1 MNLIQL
7 NLIVSIFTKNFKLK
21 KKKPDSVVWDETKE
35 FYFSKILPYSSS
47 LSGPIIKVPNVDAFK
62 KKGVDKVSKLFQAE
76 LSDIQSKIKT
86 FVTTI
91 SDTELVYSSEIK
103 FEPIVGETYY
113 LYEGESKNF
122 LSLIEPSQW
131 NKKYIGT
138 FRLNGDYK
146 WERK

>member
-1 MNLIQL
+1 M
-7 NLIVSIFTKNFKLK
+7 K
-21 KKKPDSVVWDETKE
+21 KKKPDSVVWDENNE
-35 FYFSKILPYSSS
+35 FYFAKILPYSSS

-76 LSDIQSKIKT
+76 LSDLQSKIKT
-86 FVTTI
+86 FVTTV
-91 SDTELVYSSEIK
+91 SDTELIYNSEIK

-113 LYEGESKNF
+113 LYEGENKNF

-131 NKKYIGT
+131 NKKYLGT

>member
-1 MNLIQL
+1 M
-7 NLIVSIFTKNFKLK
+7 K
-21 KKKPDSVVWDETKE
+21 KKKPDSVVWDENNE
-35 FYFSKILPYSSS
+35 FYFAKILPYSSS

-76 LSDIQSKIKT
+76 LSDLQ
-86 FVTTI
+86 
-91 SDTELVYSSEIK
+91 SEIK

-113 LYEGESKNF
+113 LYEGENKNF

-131 NKKYIGT
+131 NKKYLGT